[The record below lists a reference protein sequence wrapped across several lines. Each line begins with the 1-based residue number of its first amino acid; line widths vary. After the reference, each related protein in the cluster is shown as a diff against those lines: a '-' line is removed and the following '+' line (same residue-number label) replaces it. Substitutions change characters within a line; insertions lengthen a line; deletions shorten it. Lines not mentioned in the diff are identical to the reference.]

1 MSENEE
7 NLELAALQRQLDD
20 AFETTRPRAGFEDEL
35 WTRMQA
41 GRPARSKLRDAWLGF
56 IQGIRAVPAVPTA
69 AVAAVLVVVIGAG
82 VVMLSGLGRPNTA
95 SSTSARGGGPAFS
108 QGADNSARIPGAFGR
123 LPTPALKPNSGAPE
137 KLAPAPTAGTTND
150 PFFGPVTLTWTG
162 KLELN
167 LPSAPVF
174 RYREPSTKTADQFA
188 SSLGAIAQARPAGY
202 LGSYN
207 TTEFNLQV
215 RGTVQ
220 SPAREPWFTLFPI
233 SSLPSIDAAGGPAD
247 VAVVFLAEHSLVP
260 SWPYTPAVVT
270 TGEQTKVTLLRQ
282 LDLSGY
288 GKVFFIDSSGE
299 RYGLEVTLKGNTALT
314 ASGPLPLSL
323 ESASYPIISGD
334 EAVRSAL
341 ASSPPAAGGA
351 SAPTVALTEAE
362 LVYVLV
368 VAGDH
373 SFYEPGV
380 LFSGKFT
387 VSGTTYT
394 KRVLVPAVDP
404 SLRLP

>member
-7 NLELAALQRQLDD
+7 DLELAALQRQLDD

-41 GRPARSKLRDAWLGF
+41 GRPASSKLRDIWLGL
-56 IQGIRAVPAVPTA
+56 IAGIRAVPAVPTA
-69 AVAAVLVVVIGAG
+69 AVAALLVVVIGGGFLATT
-82 VVMLSGLGRPNTA
+82 VLSHRGGA
-95 SSTSARGGGPAFS
+95 STSSAGTRYAS
-108 QGADNSARIPGAFGR
+108 GADNAAVAHGAFGR
-123 LPTPALKPNSGAPE
+123 LPTPALNPNSGVPDKMTTQPSA
-137 KLAPAPTAGTTND
+137 ASPTGSNA
-150 PFFGPVTLTWTG
+150 GPVTLTWTG

-260 SWPYTPAVVT
+260 SGPYTPTVVT

-351 SAPTVALTEAE
+351 GAPTVALTEAE

>member
-7 NLELAALQRQLDD
+7 DLELAALQRQLDD

-41 GRPARSKLRDAWLGF
+41 GRPASSKLRDIWLGL
-56 IQGIRAVPAVPTA
+56 IAGIRAVPAVPTA
-69 AVAAVLVVVIGAG
+69 AVAALLVVVIGAG

-95 SSTSARGGGPAFS
+95 SSTSAPPALS
-108 QGADNSARIPGAFGR
+108 QGADNSARIAGAFGR

-137 KLAPAPTAGTTND
+137 KLAPAPPAGTTNNS
-150 PFFGPVTLTWTG
+150 FFGPVTLTWTG

-220 SPAREPWFTLFPI
+220 SPAREPWFMLFPI

-351 SAPTVALTEAE
+351 GAPTVALTEAE